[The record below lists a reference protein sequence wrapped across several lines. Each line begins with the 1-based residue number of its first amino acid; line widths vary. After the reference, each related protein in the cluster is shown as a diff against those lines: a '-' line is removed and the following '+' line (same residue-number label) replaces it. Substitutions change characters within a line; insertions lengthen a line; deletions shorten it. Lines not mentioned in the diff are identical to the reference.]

1 MKAGKSTLLPKP
13 NWSQFPNEASV
24 TINGCCHFPPLT
36 SSRAT
41 HTAPSR
47 PVGAPVTC
55 KAGNKGLPRVGAPR
69 QKGHGFPCQPDPTE
83 SPKLDAISKASGKAS
98 GIKEGFNKSYL
109 FFSSSLMLYV
119 ISLFM
124 QQVFIEYLL
133 WILSRERKMELAC
146 CLKRVTTL
154 IKQVCPIKIL

>member
-1 MKAGKSTLLPKP
+1 MQSRKQGA
-13 NWSQFPNEASV
+13 SQ
-24 TINGCCHFPPLT
+24 G
-36 SSRAT
+36 RA
-41 HTAPSR
+41 P
-47 PVGAPVTC
+47 G
-55 KAGNKGLPRVGAPR
+55 

-109 FFSSSLMLYV
+109 FSSSSLMLYV

-133 WILSRERKMELAC
+133 
-146 CLKRVTTL
+146 
-154 IKQVCPIKIL
+154 